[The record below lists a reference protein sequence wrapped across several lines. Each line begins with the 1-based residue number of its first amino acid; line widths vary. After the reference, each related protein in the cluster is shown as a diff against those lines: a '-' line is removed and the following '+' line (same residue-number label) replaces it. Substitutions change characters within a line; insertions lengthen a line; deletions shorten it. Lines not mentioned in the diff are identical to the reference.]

1 MVMPRS
7 PQKQAAWNA
16 VRSRLLASLRG
27 AHLRGVRVIAALLVG
42 RLTSQLVLQ
51 LSVAEVQVLA
61 LDPQA
66 PVEALAEARLCTLL
80 QPGGCVVVDEAEP

>member
-27 AHLRGVRVIAALLVG
+27 AHLRGVRVIAASLVG

-61 LDPQA
+61 LDPQV

-80 QPGGCVVVDEAEP
+80 QPGGGAVVNEAEP